1 MYRKIHILFSNFD
14 QYANLRPEVDTH
26 LNVRDAIP
34 VGVLHQIPGL
44 LSGHDPVLDDHLAVA
59 LARVVVAS
67 SLLTFGQLFQ
77 VVDVDG
83 LGLLAPAGVLEVAVV
98 EQGLHTPRHDAAA
111 TVALPPPMPLQF

>member
-34 VGVLHQIPGL
+34 VGVLHQVPGL
-44 LSGHDPVLDDHLAVA
+44 LSGHDPVLDDHLAFA
-59 LARVVVAS
+59 LDGVVVA

-98 EQGLHTPRHDAAA
+98 EQGLHTPRQDAAA
-111 TVALPPPMPLQF
+111 TVALPPPMPLQI